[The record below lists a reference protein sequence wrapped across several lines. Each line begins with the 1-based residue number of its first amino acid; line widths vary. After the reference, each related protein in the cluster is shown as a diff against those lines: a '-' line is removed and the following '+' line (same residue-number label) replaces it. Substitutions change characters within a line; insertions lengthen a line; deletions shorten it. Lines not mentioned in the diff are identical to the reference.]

1 MKKRACL
8 SFMLCGAVLLAL
20 WSQGVQA
27 QRGLPDFS
35 DVIEKTAPAVVNIR
49 TTEKIQ
55 LDNLSGLPEIDE
67 SHPLYEFFRR
77 ILPPG
82 QRLPRP
88 GPEGNPGEGEQEVQH
103 GIGSGFIISTDGY
116 LLTNHH
122 VVEGATEMLVTLPD
136 KREFR
141 ARLVGSD
148 QLTDV
153 ALLKIEATGLPHLPL
168 GDPGKTRVGEWV
180 LAIGSPLG
188 LDNSVTAGIV
198 SAKARDTGEYLRF
211 IQTDVAVNQGNSGG
225 PLLNLRGEVIGI
237 NSRLIS
243 LSGGYMGISLAIPID
258 DVMRVVEQLRSSGKV
273 TRGLLGVSIGPVTRD
288 MAEGVNL
295 PKHLGTGSGLS
306 ATALGAFVSR
316 VHPASPA
323 EKAGIKPGDIVV
335 RFDGKLIERASYLP
349 RLVGNTA
356 PGTKA
361 SVQVWSQGALRTL
374 TVTVGEMGAEKMGSR
389 SDPVRSKR
397 QAANNPLGL
406 AVVEIA
412 SERRGEL
419 RLKEGGVQVEAVDG
433 LGARLGV
440 RPGDIILAL
449 NNAQITSARQFEQLV
464 ARLEPGR
471 LVGLMVQRG
480 EVVQLL
486 TFRLGK

>member
-1 MKKRACL
+1 MKRVCL
-8 SFMLCGAVLLAL
+8 SFMLCSAVLFSL
-20 WSQGVQA
+20 WPQAVQA

-35 DVIEKTAPAVVNIR
+35 DLIEKTAPAVVNIR

-55 LDNLSGLPEIDE
+55 IDGLGAMPEIDE
-67 SHPLYEFFRR
+67 SHPFYEFFKR

-82 QRLPRP
+82 QRPSRP
-88 GPEGNPGEGEQEVQH
+88 GSEGNPGEGEQEVQH
-103 GIGSGFIISTDGY
+103 GIGSGFIISADGY

-141 ARLVGSD
+141 ARLIGSD

-153 ALLKIEATGLPHLPL
+153 ALLKIDATGLPYLLL

-180 LAIGSPLG
+180 IAIGSPLG

-258 DVMRVVEQLRSSGKV
+258 DVMHVVEQLRSSGKV
-273 TRGLLGVSIGPVTRD
+273 TRGLLGVNIGPVTRD

-295 PKHLGTGSGLS
+295 PKQLGTGSGMS
-306 ATALGAFVSR
+306 GTAVGAFVSR

-335 RFDGKLIERASYLP
+335 RFDGKLIERASHLP
-349 RLVGNTA
+349 RLVGSTA

-361 SVQVWSQGALRTL
+361 SIQVWSHGALRTL

-389 SDPVRSKR
+389 SDPARSKR
-397 QAANNPLGL
+397 QAASNALGL
-406 AVVEIA
+406 AVVDIA
-412 SERRGEL
+412 PERRDAL
-419 RLKEGGVQVEAVDG
+419 RLKEGGVQVEVVEG
-433 LGARLGV
+433 LGTRLGV
-440 RPGDIILAL
+440 QPGDIILAL
-449 NNAQITSARQFEQLV
+449 NNVQITSVKQFEQL
-464 ARLEPGR
+464 AAKLEPGR